1 MINPV
6 VQEKSKPYRL
16 LLVDDEPSI
25 TQSFELGLKQFGFE
39 VDSFNNPL
47 SALAAYS
54 PGKYDLLMFDIRMPI
69 MNGFE
74 LYKEIRKLDDQAKVC
89 LITAYEIDD
98 DFKKAFPSMT
108 LRHLIKKPISLDNLA
123 RELEKKVSENYQVIE

>member
-1 MINPV
+1 MAQDKN
-6 VQEKSKPYRL
+6 KTFHL

-25 TQSFELGLKQFGFE
+25 TQTFELGLKQYGFE

-54 PGKYDLLMFDIRMPI
+54 PGKYDLLLFDIRMPI

-74 LYKEIRKLDDQAKVC
+74 LYKEIRKVDEQAKIC
-89 LITAYEIDD
+89 FITAYEIDD

-108 LRHLIKKPISLDNLA
+108 LRHLIKKPISLEDLA
-123 RELEKKVSENYQVIE
+123 RELKNKISENYQVIE